1 MKKGFR
7 GGLPIKPLLEFFL
20 PVVLAGNVK
29 NPYLDPCKYQYSEE
43 MLDVLIAVS
52 GMKHWRLLVEVNDVR
67 LEQFEYRDHSF
78 STYAQFSRK
87 LTFLTP

>member
-7 GGLPIKPLLEFFL
+7 GGLPLKPRLEFFL

-43 MLDVLIAVS
+43 MLEDVWIAVS
-52 GMKHWRLLVEVNDVR
+52 GMRHLRLLVEV
-67 LEQFEYRDHSF
+67 
-78 STYAQFSRK
+78 K
-87 LTFLTP
+87 